1 MADEKSPLSQIIDG
15 SFSLITTLPAWL
27 RAFVV
32 VVALIG
38 AGALAYEQYFK
49 KVPPPV
55 AAPAPTTAASSST
68 SSAASQVTNNIIL
81 QGSAA
86 DPPAGAPKAISVTQG
101 GAHYTGGLADP
112 GNPRADNKNPQNREA
127 AHQAAEYDAA
137 NGYHFQHVNDENP
150 QEVSI
155 GTDVNADN
163 NLHYRYF
170 ERTDKCIWIN
180 RREGGVD
187 HKQWIKDPL
196 NHLHDV
202 DTHENVELEGSPK
215 ILTASSGERH
225 PELFPDLIPAASAQ
239 AAIPDDGQPE
249 PVQANFCVNPH
260 PGTFRFWWGQP
271 FDACNS
277 PMYRQFSD
285 GCTHYQIY
293 NRCANSW
300 DGRIFWTFCHPPPH
314 G

>member
-1 MADEKSPLSQIIDG
+1 MPDEPSPLGQIIDG
-15 SFSLITTLPAWL
+15 FFALIKTLPAWL
-27 RAFVV
+27 RAVV
-32 VVALIG
+32 IVAVLIG
-38 AGALAYEQYFK
+38 GGVFAYRYFK
-49 KVPPPV
+49 NDTP
-55 AAPAPTTAASSST
+55 AAPATTTATSSST

-81 QGSAA
+81 QGQAA
-86 DPPAGAPKAISVTQG
+86 TPPTGAPPAISVTQG
-101 GAHYTGGLADP
+101 GTHYTGGEP
-112 GNPRADNKNPQNREA
+112 GLPKPGSPPADNNNPQNKEA
-127 AHQAAEYDAA
+127 AHQAAEYDRA
-137 NGYHFQHVNDENP
+137 NGYHFDHVNEENP
-150 QEVSI
+150 HELPI

-163 NLHYRYF
+163 YLHYRYF
-170 ERTDKCIWIN
+170 EKTDKCIWIN

-202 DTHENVELEGSPK
+202 DVHESVEIERSSRVLN
-215 ILTASSGERH
+215 ASGGRYSD
-225 PELFPDLIPAASAQ
+225 LFPDLIPAASAQ
-239 AAIPDDGQPE
+239 SVIPSQSPLE

-260 PGTFRFWWGQP
+260 PGTFRYWWGQP

-314 G
+314 N